1 MKKSAEIS
9 SKEPKNRENLKFE
22 KGLMKKDLRRLL
34 AVSLSLFFL
43 FSLLIVRF
51 FQIQIVEEKKWVKQ
65 ALSQHQFIV
74 KTPAHRGLFFANTE
88 VKKGHPSPK
97 QPLVIDVPKYHVHI
111 DPLSIPPLYK
121 EAMGKEIQE
130 EFKIDG
136 IKGHLQRATH
146 SRRIAK
152 FITEKERIHLLSW
165 WDQFRQGKAIPANAL
180 YFVQDYERSYPF
192 GHLLGPVL
200 HTLREDKIPTGGLEF
215 QYNELLQGKE
225 SKRLLLRSP
234 RHPMDIGKVIEEGE
248 DGADVY
254 LTINHYLQAI
264 CEEEI
269 AKGVELVHAKSGWA
283 VMMNPATGEI
293 LALAQYP
300 FFEPQNY
307 QSYFNDPTLID
318 RSKVKAITDC
328 NEPGSTMKPISCAIA
343 LLANEERKKKGEALL
358 FDPNVMERS
367 DNGQFPGRSRPLKDV
382 GHHPFSNM
390 DIAIQKSSN
399 IYVAH
404 QIKKVVDT
412 LGDAWYRKQ
421 LEEVFGFGE
430 KTGLEIPCESSGFLP
445 TPGKMYASRQLE
457 WSKPTPYSLAIGYNL
472 LVNAV
477 QMTRAY
483 AILANGG
490 YAVTPTLISQIKRGN
505 EVLYANSF
513 PRKKVLSKAIC
524 KRIVHSMKFVTKPGG
539 MGVRAAITGYTS
551 AGKTSTS
558 EKIIHGAYSKTHHFV
573 SFLGFAPAD
582 NPELVLFVGIDEPEA
597 KDIPGY
603 GKMHFGGK
611 AAAPVFKQ
619 IMYRSLEYLGI
630 PPDDLAEKRTS
641 LDEAVQVLKKTYD
654 KYNAKK
660 NHSW

>member
-1 MKKSAEIS
+1 M
-9 SKEPKNRENLKFE
+9 
-22 KGLMKKDLRRLL
+22 RRLL

-51 FQIQIVEEKKWVKQ
+51 FQIQIVEEKKWVKY

-74 KTPAHRGLFFANTE
+74 KTPAQRGLFFSNTD
-88 VKKGHPSPK
+88 VKKGHPAAK
-97 QPLVIDVPKYHVHI
+97 QPLVIDVPKYHVHL
-111 DPLSIPPLYK
+111 DPMAIPSAYK
-121 EAMGKEIQE
+121 EEIGNILREQ
-130 EFKIDG
+130 FKMEG
-136 IKGHLQRATH
+136 IESHLYRMTH
-146 SRRIAK
+146 SRRVAK
-152 FITEKERIHLLSW
+152 FITEKERLHLLSW
-165 WDQFRQGKAIPANAL
+165 WDSFRPGKGIPSNAL
-180 YFVQDYERSYPF
+180 YFIQDYERSYPF

-200 HTLREDKIPTGGLEF
+200 HTLREDKAPTGGLEF

-225 SKRLLLRSP
+225 GKRLLLRSP

-248 DGADVY
+248 NGSDIY

-269 AKGVELVHAKSGWA
+269 AKGVEQVHAKAGWA
-283 VMMNPATGEI
+283 VMMNPSTGEI

-300 FFEPQNY
+300 FFEPEQY
-307 QSYFNDPTLID
+307 QSYFNNPSLID
-318 RSKVKAITDC
+318 RSKVKALTDC

-343 LLANEERKKKGEALL
+343 LLANEERKRKGESPL

-367 DNGQFPGRSRPLKDV
+367 DNGQFPGRTRPLKDV

-412 LGDAWYRKQ
+412 MGDAWYRTQ
-421 LEEVFGFGE
+421 LEMIFGFGK
-430 KTGLEIPCESSGFLP
+430 KTGLEIPCESPGFLP

-490 YAVTPTLISQIKRGN
+490 YAVEPTLIRKIQKKDEVIYSNPFSRKR
-505 EVLYANSF
+505 
-513 PRKKVLSKAIC
+513 VLSEDIC
-524 KRIVHSMKFVTKPGG
+524 KRVVHSMKFVTKPGG
-539 MGVRAAITGYTS
+539 MGVRAAITGYST

-558 EKIIHGAYSKTHHFV
+558 EKIINGAYSKTHHFV

-582 NPELVLFVGIDEPEA
+582 HPELVLFVGIDEPDSKE
-597 KDIPGY
+597 IPGY

-619 IMYRSLEYLGI
+619 IMRRSLEYLGV
-630 PPDDLAEKRTS
+630 PPDDLAEKRAA
-641 LDEAVQVLKKTYD
+641 LDAAVQVLKKTYD
-654 KYNAKK
+654 RYNVKPPF
-660 NHSW
+660 